1 MPHFVI
7 DCSENIL
14 TLQQPEK
21 ITQEVHQAAFNTGL
35 FDEADIKVRLNPYEE
50 HYLVGGKKDDFIHIF
65 ANIMEGR
72 TTNQKAV
79 LSKKIVSKLKSM
91 FPAIQFIA
99 INIRDFEKATYCNK
113 TMV

>member
-14 TLQQPEK
+14 NLNEPESTLLS
-21 ITQEVHQAAFNTGL
+21 VHRVAVNSGL
-35 FDEADIKVRLNPYEE
+35 FDEGDIKVRFNSHKEY
-50 HYLVGGKKDDFIHIF
+50 YLVGGKKKDFIHVF

-72 TTNQKAV
+72 TTEQKAS
-79 LSKKIVSKLKSM
+79 LSKEMISQIKLM
-91 FPAIQFIA
+91 FPSIEFIA